1 MEELNKPS
9 GQPPSANS
17 AIEEGAAL
25 LRARAEGRVR
35 RKFPLPHV
43 ILETMSPEA
52 AQQMFHELQV
62 HQIELEMQNEE
73 LQSSQVRLYEAKS
86 RYFDLYD
93 MAPVGYCTVSEQGVI
108 TEANIAAATLLGMT
122 RNLLVGQRISRYI
135 VKSSQDRFYLHCK
148 QVFAT
153 GNAQACELQMV
164 RTDGSF
170 WWVNLTATTALE
182 RDGSRVQ
189 RVVLHDI
196 TDTKVLYNALEESEG
211 KFRSLLESSPD
222 ATVIVDQQ
230 GTMVLVN
237 ARTQAIFGYSRAELI
252 GKKVEL
258 LMPTRLHQQHED
270 HRSGFMTQARTREM
284 SGDLQLLGMRKDK
297 SEFLIEVSLSP
308 LHTKR
313 GLLVSCAIRDVTERR
328 HLADLLIEKN
338 VELESARYTA
348 DKANR
353 AKSDFLSS
361 MSHELR
367 TPLSAILGF
376 AQLIDAGTPAPTPS
390 QKRSVDQILQAGW
403 YLLDLINEILD
414 LALVESG
421 KLSLEL
427 QVIALADVMRECQT
441 MVEPQANERGISVSF
456 PEFLTPYFVK
466 ADGTRVKQ
474 ILINL
479 LSNAIKYNKVGG
491 SVVVTCLEVDPGRI
505 HICVEDT
512 GQGLSPDKLGHLF
525 QPFNR
530 LGQEA
535 QTEQGTGI
543 GLVMTKRLVELMGGA
558 IGVKSVVGKG
568 STFWIEMD
576 LTTEKHPAEDPSP
589 TQVKAQLAAPATVG
603 APLQTLLYIE
613 DNPANLLLI
622 ESLMEHR
629 PDIQLLSAKNG
640 ISGLELALTALPDV
654 ILMDIN
660 LPGISGAE
668 VLKLLQANPATANI
682 PVMALSAN
690 AMPADIEK
698 GLAAGFYRYL
708 TKPIKINAFMATLD
722 DALALATTRPGRV
735 SNANTQASQAS
746 QTNQRNIP

>member
-1 MEELNKPS
+1 MKDPNKPPL
-9 GQPPSANS
+9 QNS
-17 AIEEGAAL
+17 AAEATGA
-25 LRARAEGRVR
+25 LRERAEGIAR
-35 RKFPLPHV
+35 RKFPMSPV
-43 ILETMSPEA
+43 SLETMSPGA
-52 AQQMFHELQV
+52 MRQTLHELQV
-62 HQIELEMQNEE
+62 HQIELEIQNEE
-73 LQSSQVRLYEAKS
+73 LQSAQVRLDKAKS

-93 MAPVGYCTVSEQGVI
+93 MAPVAYCTVSEQGVI
-108 TEANIAAATLLGMT
+108 TEANIAAATLLGT
-122 RNLLVGQRISRYI
+122 NRNILVGQRISRYI
-135 VKSSQDRFYLHCK
+135 AQSSQDRFYLHRK
-148 QVFAT
+148 QLVAS
-153 GNAQACELQMV
+153 GNAEVCELQMV
-164 RTDGSF
+164 KTDGSSL
-170 WWVNLTATTALE
+170 WVTLTATTALE
-182 RDGSRVQ
+182 DDGAWAQ
-189 RVVLHDI
+189 RVVLNDI
-196 TDTKVLYNALEESEG
+196 TDTKLLFGALEESEG

-258 LMPTRLHQQHED
+258 LMPTRVHQQHED
-270 HRSGFMTQARTREM
+270 HRSRFMAQPRTRDM
-284 SGDLQLLGMRKDK
+284 SGDLKLLGMRKDK

-308 LHTKR
+308 LQTKR
-313 GLLVSCAIRDVTERR
+313 GLLVSCAIRDITERR

-376 AQLIDAGTPAPTPS
+376 AQLIDAGTPQPTPT

-441 MVEPQANERGISVSF
+441 MVEPQADKRGISMTFSA
-456 PEFLTPYFVK
+456 FLTPYFVK
-466 ADGTRVKQ
+466 ADSTRVKQ

-491 SVVVTCLEVDPGRI
+491 TVVVTCLEVGLGRI
-505 HICVEDT
+505 RIGFEDT
-512 GQGLSPDKLGHLF
+512 GEGLSPEKVAHLF

-530 LGQEA
+530 LGQETQA
-535 QTEQGTGI
+535 EQGTGI
-543 GLVMTKRLVELMGGA
+543 GLVMTKRLVELMGGT
-558 IGVKSVVGKG
+558 IGVESVVGKG

-576 LTTEKHPAEDPSP
+576 LATEQHPGEDWSP
-589 TQVKAQLAAPATVG
+589 TQSKAQLAEPATGG
-603 APLQTLLYIE
+603 APVHTLLYVE
-613 DNPANLLLI
+613 DNPANLLLV
-622 ESLMEHR
+622 ESLMERR

-668 VLKLLQANPATANI
+668 VLKLLLANPATAHI

-690 AMPADIEK
+690 AIPTDIK
-698 GLAAGFYRYL
+698 RGLAKGFYRYL
-708 TKPIKINAFMATLD
+708 TKPIKINEFMATLD
-722 DALALATTRPGRV
+722 DALALAATRSGR
-735 SNANTQASQAS
+735 AACEAGPA
-746 QTNQRNIP
+746 NQRILP